1 MSTTS
6 LAKTRESRQRALWA
20 RTAQVAGR
28 LNRAQAELV
37 DIAAELVEDGYWGDG
52 GFRTPEHYLVVR
64 AGLSPA
70 HARDVVAIAR
80 RRTELVEAS
89 SALGAGELSLD
100 QVAVLAHGVPTT
112 HQASA
117 TALAREATV
126 PQLRRAVA
134 RHAFPAPVVT
144 GGGEGAT
151 ADGGA
156 AAGGGAD
163 TSGPACD
170 VVADGEAAAG
180 ERQSAALAA
189 TSGPDPMS
197 QSEQRACAKPE
208 LSMSYD
214 ADGRFQLRY
223 SAPATVG
230 ALVEQAVREAKD
242 ALFLRSRGARGDL
255 DDAAGGQAS
264 AAQAAGG
271 APGALRREGAAPDGD
286 AGLPTYADALEEM
299 AVRSLAT
306 VTSSSRMAHYRVYL
320 HLDTDGA
327 WVSGGHAIP
336 LRLLGRFVSDG
347 VVQPVWETEG
357 KPVSVGR
364 AMRILPDRARRLVM
378 DRDRGCRFPGCTATR
393 FVEVHHL
400 DAWADGGRT
409 DLDNQVSL
417 CTAHH
422 DGIDRGD
429 HVIAGDPTCP
439 DGLVVTNRYGLP
451 VRPPRPAETAA
462 PPGGDPPLGE
472 SAYRPPSGGPV
483 RWAELELLPDE
494 ASRGGVARPQGAGTA
509 HVRAPGD
516 PGVVLAPRP
525 SAAELAARVQREWE
539 DAVAASRDPLVRD
552 SFRRT

>member
-1 MSTTS
+1 MSTTP
-6 LAKTRESRQRALWA
+6 LAQARESRQRELWA
-20 RTAQVAGR
+20 RTAQTAGR

-70 HARDVVAIAR
+70 HARDVVAVAR
-80 RRTELVEAS
+80 RRSELVEAS
-89 SALGAGELSLD
+89 AALGAGELSLD
-100 QVAVLAHGVPTT
+100 QVAVLAHGVPAT

-117 TALAREATV
+117 TTLAREATV
-126 PQLRRAVA
+126 PQLRRAVS
-134 RHAFPAPVVT
+134 RHAFAAPAAPP
-144 GGGEGAT
+144 
-151 ADGGA
+151 A
-156 AAGGGAD
+156 AAPSDEALMAHEGPEAGA
-163 TSGPACD
+163 
-170 VVADGEAAAG
+170 VAGVAAG
-180 ERQSAALAA
+180 EGGANVEPEGDGARDETIPSSTPAGRLV
-189 TSGPDPMS
+189 SEPDAMS
-197 QSEQRACAKPE
+197 PAERRACAKPE

-242 ALFLRSRGARGDL
+242 ALFLRRRDARADE
-255 DDAAGGQAS
+255 DAALPGPG
-264 AAQAAGG
+264 AAG
-271 APGALRREGAAPDGD
+271 AEPLAVGAAGSALGVERPGDAD

-306 VTSSSRMAHYRVYL
+306 VGSTSRASHYRVYL
-320 HLDTDGA
+320 HLDTKGA
-327 WVSGGHAIP
+327 WVTGGHAIP

-364 AMRILPDRARRLVM
+364 AMRILPERARRLVA

-393 FVEVHHL
+393 FVEVHHV
-400 DAWADGGRT
+400 DAWADGGST

-429 HVIAGDPTCP
+429 YSITGDPARP
-439 DGLVVTNRYGLP
+439 DGLTVVNRYGLP
-451 VRPPRPAETAA
+451 IRPPRPSETAA
-462 PPGGDPPLGE
+462 PPGGDPPVPSGTF
-472 SAYRPPSGGPV
+472 RPPSGGPV
-483 RWAELELLPDE
+483 RRADLDLPPDAGPIQVPTEVTVRRPATSAEL
-494 ASRGGVARPQGAGTA
+494 VARM
-509 HVRAPGD
+509 
-516 PGVVLAPRP
+516 
-525 SAAELAARVQREWE
+525 QREWE
-539 DAVAASRDPLVRD
+539 DEVAAGRDPLVRVG
-552 SFRRT
+552 FRRR